1 MSEHVLD
8 WVGAYRDGELYGD
21 RLRRVEAHLRA
32 CPACQSELEALQ
44 NLAAQL
50 QANPP
55 MPTRTPPEQ
64 FVAQVRLRLAPRS
77 ASVPGRARLRQAAG
91 LWLPLGVL
99 ALWAFGQA
107 VLVVSGL
114 ALGAGVLP
122 AATYGPASWAG
133 VPVVLPALPAVGGA
147 LPLLVALALPAGWDG
162 WLALWALNAS
172 LTGAVVMLVWGCLAG
187 WWAARETSLASSGLQ
202 AG

>member
-8 WVGAYRDGELYGD
+8 WIGAYHDGELHGD

-32 CPACQSELEALQ
+32 CPACQAELEALQ
-44 NLAAQL
+44 NLAVQL

-55 MPTRTPPEQ
+55 MPARTPPEQ
-64 FVAQVRLRLAPRS
+64 FVAQVQLRLPPRS
-77 ASVPGRARLRQAAG
+77 APVPGRARLRQAAG

-114 ALGAGVLP
+114 ALGVGAVP
-122 AATYGPASWAG
+122 AAM
-133 VPVVLPALPAVGGA
+133 PVVLPPLPGLGA
-147 LPLLVALALPAGWDG
+147 LPLLVALAQPAGWGG
-162 WLALWALNAS
+162 WLALLVLNAG
-172 LTGAVVMLVWGCLAG
+172 LTAAVAMLVWGCLAG
-187 WWAARETSLASSGLQ
+187 WWAARETSLALSGMQ

>member
-8 WVGAYRDGELYGD
+8 WIGAYHDGELHGD

-32 CPACQSELEALQ
+32 CPACQAELEALQ
-44 NLAAQL
+44 NLAVQL

-55 MPTRTPPEQ
+55 MPARTPPEQ
-64 FVAQVRLRLAPRS
+64 FVAQVQLRLPPRS
-77 ASVPGRARLRQAAG
+77 APVPGRARLRQAAG

-114 ALGAGVLP
+114 ALGVGAVP
-122 AATYGPASWAG
+122 AAM
-133 VPVVLPALPAVGGA
+133 PVVLPPLPGLGA
-147 LPLLVALALPAGWDG
+147 LPLLVALAQPAGWGG
-162 WLALWALNAS
+162 WLALLVLNAG
-172 LTGAVVMLVWGCLAG
+172 LTAAVAVLVWGCLAG
-187 WWAARETSLASSGLQ
+187 WWAARETSLALSGMQ

>member
-8 WVGAYRDGELYGD
+8 WIGAYHDGELHGD

-32 CPACQSELEALQ
+32 CAACQAELEALQ
-44 NLAAQL
+44 NLKARL
-50 QANPP
+50 QASPP
-55 MPTRTPPEQ
+55 MPALTPPEQ
-64 FVAQVRLRLAPRS
+64 FVAQVRLRLPPRS
-77 ASVPGRARLRQAAG
+77 APVPGRARLRQAAG

-107 VLVVSGL
+107 VLLVSGL
-114 ALGAGVLP
+114 ALGMAELP
-122 AATYGPASWAG
+122 AAI
-133 VPVVLPALPAVGGA
+133 PVVLPPLPGLGA
-147 LPLLVALALPAGWDG
+147 LPLLVALAQPAGWGG
-162 WLALWALNAS
+162 WLALLVVNTS
-172 LTGAVVMLVWGCLAG
+172 LTAAVAVLVWGCLAG

>member
-8 WVGAYRDGELYGD
+8 WIGAYHDGELHGD
-21 RLRRVEAHLRA
+21 RLRWVAAHLRA
-32 CPACQSELEALQ
+32 CAACQAELEALQ
-44 NLAAQL
+44 NLAVRL

-55 MPTRTPPEQ
+55 MPARTPPEQ
-64 FVAQVRLRLAPRS
+64 FVAQVRLRLPPRS
-77 ASVPGRARLRQAAG
+77 APVPGRARLRQAAG

-114 ALGAGVLP
+114 ALGVAAVP
-122 AATYGPASWAG
+122 AAI
-133 VPVVLPALPAVGGA
+133 PVVLPPLPGLGA
-147 LPLLVALALPAGWDG
+147 LPLLVALAQPAGWGG
-162 WLALWALNAS
+162 WLALLVLNAG
-172 LTGAVVMLVWGCLAG
+172 LTAAVAVLAWGCLAS

>member
-8 WVGAYRDGELYGD
+8 WIGAYYDGELQGD
-21 RLRRVEAHLRA
+21 RLRWVEAHLSTCA
-32 CPACQSELEALQ
+32 ACQSELVALQ
-44 NLAAQL
+44 NLAVQL

-55 MPTRTPPEQ
+55 MPARTPPEQ

-77 ASVPGRARLRQAAG
+77 APVPGRARLRRAAG

-107 VLVVSGL
+107 VLLVSGL
-114 ALGAGVLP
+114 ALGVGAVP
-122 AATYGPASWAG
+122 AAA
-133 VPVVLPALPAVGGA
+133 PVVLPSLPAVGAA
-147 LPLLVALALPAGWDG
+147 LPLLAALALPAGWGG
-162 WLALWALNAS
+162 WLALLALNVE
-172 LTGAVVMLVWGCLAG
+172 LTAAVAVLVWGCLAG
-187 WWAARETSLASSGLQ
+187 WWAARETNLASSGLQ